1 MFVKLT
7 KEEFIEKAN
16 AVHIEEKFDYSLVEY
31 QDTHTKIKII
41 CPVGHVFEQTTA
53 ATESQATVALN
64 LTKGLEDCKLYWFK
78 PSENSRSISIV
89 RCPNS
94 TVSTNQE
101 VTEGK
106 ATHVQTTVTIDGVE
120 YAPIKK

>member
-1 MFVKLT
+1 MK
-7 KEEFIEKAN
+7 
-16 AVHIEEKFDYSLVEY
+16 KFL
-31 QDTHTKIKII
+31 IPLILGFLM
-41 CPVGHVFEQTTA
+41 VGCELSKVNTTTA

-64 LTKGLEDCKLYWFK
+64 LTKGLEDCKLYWFTTG
-78 PSENSRSISIV
+78 ENSHPISIV

-106 ATHVQTTVTIDGVE
+106 VTHVQTTVTIDGVE
-120 YAPIKK
+120 YIPVSSKNN

>member
-1 MFVKLT
+1 MKKILITLALGFLLVGC
-7 KEEFIEKAN
+7 EPNRAN
-16 AVHIEEKFDYSLVEY
+16 
-31 QDTHTKIKII
+31 T
-41 CPVGHVFEQTTA
+41 TTA

-64 LTKGLEDCKLYWFK
+64 LTKGLEDCKLYWFT
-78 PSENSRSISIV
+78 PVENSRSISIV

-106 ATHVQTTVTIDGVE
+106 VTHIQTTVTIDGVE
-120 YAPIKK
+120 YAPVPTKK

>member
-1 MFVKLT
+1 MK
-7 KEEFIEKAN
+7 
-16 AVHIEEKFDYSLVEY
+16 
-31 QDTHTKIKII
+31 KILIPLI
-41 CPVGHVFEQTTA
+41 LGFLMVGCRPAQVNTTTA

-64 LTKGLEDCKLYWFK
+64 LTKGLEDCKLYSFI
-78 PSENSRSISIV
+78 PGEHERSITIV

-106 ATHVQTTVTIDGVE
+106 VTNVQTTITIDGVE
-120 YAPIKK
+120 YTPVVK

>member
-1 MFVKLT
+1 MKKILT
-7 KEEFIEKAN
+7 T
-16 AVHIEEKFDYSLVEY
+16 LVLGFLL
-31 QDTHTKIKII
+31 
-41 CPVGHVFEQTTA
+41 VGCEPAKVNTTTA

-94 TVSTNQE
+94 TVSTNQK

-106 ATHVQTTVTIDGVE
+106 ITHVQTTITIDGVE
-120 YAPIKK
+120 YARVAK